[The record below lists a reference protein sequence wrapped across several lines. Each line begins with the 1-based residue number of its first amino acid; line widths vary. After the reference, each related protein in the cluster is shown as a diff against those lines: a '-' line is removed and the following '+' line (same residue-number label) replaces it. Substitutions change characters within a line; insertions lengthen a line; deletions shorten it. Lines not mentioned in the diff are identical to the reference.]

1 MRQII
6 IDGIRE
12 EIDASIDATDLT
24 SLKIDAEE
32 RRRLNNEVNYKGKS
46 YRNQNIND
54 LLIDYSSKDLNEE
67 QILALLENKVF
78 KQKLVANEAY
88 YIVRPIFKYLLDSED
103 SSIVNRAV
111 ALYFEKYKGCFKT
124 INFERSKR
132 LGYEPKLGVLEYLA
146 NLENMNKGLDD
157 KFVKRVDYDDIYR
170 LAGYTFTSKF
180 YQKAYGTIER
190 EYMQS
195 GCRDLKSKNF

>member
-32 RRRLNNEVNYKGKS
+32 RRRLNNEVNYKGKT

-78 KQKLVANEAY
+78 QQKLVLNEAY

-103 SSIVNRAV
+103 TAIVNRAV
-111 ALYFEKYKGCFKT
+111 ALYFEKYKKCFKT
-124 INFERSKR
+124 INFERSNR
-132 LGYEPKLGVLEYLA
+132 IGYEPKLGVLEY
-146 NLENMNKGLDD
+146 
-157 KFVKRVDYDDIYR
+157 
-170 LAGYTFTSKF
+170 
-180 YQKAYGTIER
+180 
-190 EYMQS
+190 
-195 GCRDLKSKNF
+195 